1 MDNWNILRKYFSNLK
16 EEEDI
21 EKYLYDINIPK
32 YEDMIKLSKKLACE
46 MTEFKEIEWLFTL
59 DDNKIELLGCG
70 MWNNYIFAQKQIY
83 LNNKNGLYSYYKTKR
98 F

>member
-1 MDNWNILRKYFSNLK
+1 MNDLL
-16 EEEDI
+16 DI
-21 EKYLYDINIPK
+21 EVILQRKKYSKIYNFGTIMIIILLIFIYIISTYT
-32 YEDMIKLSKKLACE
+32 YESYYTIKGKA
-46 MTEFKEIEWLFTL
+46 I
-59 DDNKIELLGCG
+59 DNKIELLGCG